1 MNSNPYDF
9 NPYSPFSNDMLQNRG
24 MYEPEK
30 IVMRQMDKRFSS
42 LPDQLYLSTY
52 KPPKEYSQRQYFNPS
67 PSQSPLINSSEGD
80 NNGSD
85 VDDFFT
91 WFIQSTDFYIVLLF
105 ILIVIVVNFIVMANR
120 RPYMAFGVITPVGET
135 KAETK

>member
-30 IVMRQMDKRFSS
+30 IVMRQMSS

-52 KPPKEYSQRQYFNPS
+52 RPPKEYSQRQYFNPS
-67 PSQSPLINSSEGD
+67 PHQPLVIASTTDD
-80 NNGSD
+80 NNSGD
-85 VDDFFT
+85 IDDFFT

-120 RPYMAFGVITPVGET
+120 RPYMAFGVITPASET

>member
-67 PSQSPLINSSEGD
+67 SSQSPLINSSEGL
-80 NNGSD
+80 NER
-85 VDDFFT
+85 
-91 WFIQSTDFYIVLLF
+91 L
-105 ILIVIVVNFIVMANR
+105 
-120 RPYMAFGVITPVGET
+120 
-135 KAETK
+135 